1 MAYLDTAVIN
11 NPTQAAQDLRNTVQ
25 NVLNQAMGGFAN
37 HPWFTPV
44 HSIAFPLLGSNAGYG
59 VETAADIIVSAIT
72 DFFTVGH
79 PAQLIQRRTHF
90 SGPVVPPTVPPTLP
104 GIYLL
109 VPHGISKMDERQS
122 QARILRSWRLAWE

>member
-1 MAYLDTAVIN
+1 MIYLDTATVN
-11 NPTQAAQDLRNTVQ
+11 NPTQAAKDLRTAVQ
-25 NVLNQAMGGFAN
+25 NVLDKAMRGVVN
-37 HPWFTPV
+37 HNWYRPV

-72 DFFTVGH
+72 DYFAAGNNQ
-79 PAQLIQRRTHF
+79 AQRLTRF

-109 VPHGISKMDERQS
+109 VPHKIAKMDKRQT
-122 QARILRSWRLAWE
+122 QRRILTSWRLAWE